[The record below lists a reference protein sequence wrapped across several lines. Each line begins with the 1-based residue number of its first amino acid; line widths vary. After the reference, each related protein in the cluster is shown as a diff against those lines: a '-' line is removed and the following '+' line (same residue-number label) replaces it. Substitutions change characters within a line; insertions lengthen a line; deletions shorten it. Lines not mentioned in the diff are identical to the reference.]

1 MKEYIVLSVN
11 DNTIV
16 LDYRNVSDEEK
27 VFVNKNRFYK
37 GFLFYT
43 LKYFKNNCSNI
54 YEVLNTNKTVDYV
67 NLKIKRLVTF
77 KYVIPMINGFKL
89 SNIIL
94 DFCSTLDLKDYDLFL
109 NCKTIKNIYCYYM
122 PVSVQDK
129 FKAKGVNIYTSSM
142 KEITWNFFSQQDAFE
157 KDTLYYKNVIKITEE
172 YPELIEDLREF
183 LKINYN
189 LKAIHV
195 YVYSKE
201 LIESIV
207 DLVKNDESRNVVVF
221 FHQGYD
227 KGNFIVN
234 NFAWLRELSE
244 KCKEDYTCEFRII
257 YANSFLRNNLFKQ
270 LTFNNLKLISIL
282 CVYVCVVSLII
293 VKAYDYIEEISV
305 EQLRNQIASIDNRTI
320 EYSDDEDDDEY
331 DELPDEDMQFD
342 QNLTKEE
349 IKSKYT
355 FSNSFKSLKK
365 INKETKGYL
374 IVKNTEISY
383 PVVQHSDN
391 NYYLK
396 NDFYKKK
403 TSMGWIYMDYR
414 NHIDN
419 FDDNTI
425 IYGHSMLNGTM
436 FGTLKKVLNTTW
448 RKNEDNMI
456 ITFDTEK
463 GNYKFK
469 IFSAYK
475 VDYTTDYLITNFD
488 SVEEKLA
495 FIKMIKGRSSFKS
508 KEDLDENDKIL
519 TLSTCAG
526 GNNRRLVVHAVLIRD
541 KEEETEEN
549 IEENEEGEKTE

>member
-1 MKEYIVLSVN
+1 MKEYIVLSISGN
-11 DNTIV
+11 IIV
-16 LDYRNVSDEEK
+16 LNYRNVSEEEK

-43 LKYFKNNCSNI
+43 LKYFKNNYNKI
-54 YEVLNTNKTVDYV
+54 HEVLDVNKTQEYTG
-67 NLKIKRLVTF
+67 LKIMRLVTF
-77 KYVIPMINGFKL
+77 KYVIPIINKFKL
-89 SNIIL
+89 SSLIM
-94 DFCSTLDLKDYDLFL
+94 DFLSTIDLKDYDLFL
-109 NCKTIKNIYCYYM
+109 NCKTLKNVYCYYM
-122 PVSVQDK
+122 PVSVLEK
-129 FKAKGVNIYTSSM
+129 FKKKDINVYTSSM
-142 KEITWNFFSQQDAFE
+142 KEITWNFFNQQDAFE

-221 FHQGYD
+221 LHQGYD

-234 NFAWLRELSE
+234 NFAWLRDLSD

-257 YANSFLRNNLFKQ
+257 YANSFLKNNLFKQ

-305 EQLRNQIASIDNRTI
+305 EQLRNQIASINSGNNEI
-320 EYSDDEDDDEY
+320 YVDEDEEDD

-365 INKETKGYL
+365 INKETKGY
-374 IVKNTEISY
+374 IVVKNTEISY

-396 NDFYKKK
+396 YDFYKKK

-475 VDYTTDYLITNFD
+475 VDYTTDYLLTNFD
-488 SVEEKLA
+488 SVEEKLS

-508 KEDLDENDKIL
+508 KVELDETDKIL

-526 GNNRRLVVHAVLIRD
+526 GNNRRLVVHAVLMKD
-541 KEEETEEN
+541 KEEELEEN
-549 IEENEEGEKTE
+549 ENEEGEQSE

>member
-1 MKEYIVLSVN
+1 MKEYVVLTIVN
-11 DNTIV
+11 DTLV
-16 LDYRNVSDEEK
+16 LNYKNVNEEEK

-37 GFLFYT
+37 DSLYYS
-43 LKYFKNNCSNI
+43 LKNFKKNIKKICDIIHSEVKDNNIKS
-54 YEVLNTNKTVDYV
+54 
-67 NLKIKRLVTF
+67 LKIMRLVTF
-77 KYVIPMINGFKL
+77 KYVIPIINYF
-89 SNIIL
+89 NIESLVL
-94 DFCSTLDLKDYDLFL
+94 DFLSTISLKDYDLFL
-109 NCKTIKNIYCYYM
+109 NCKSIKYIYCYYM
-122 PVSVQDK
+122 PSGVLQK
-129 FKAKGVNIYTSSM
+129 FKENNVKVFLSSM
-142 KEITWNFFSQQDAFE
+142 KEITWTFFSQQDAFE
-157 KDTLYYKNVIKITEE
+157 NDTLYFKDVISIKED
-172 YPELIEDLREF
+172 YPELIDDLREF

-189 LKAIHV
+189 LRAIHV

-201 LIESIV
+201 IIESIV

-221 FHQGYD
+221 LHQGYD
-227 KGNFIVN
+227 KGNFILN
-234 NFAWLRELSE
+234 NFLWLRELSD

-305 EQLRNQIASIDNRTI
+305 SQLRNQVASISNGNNIDLDDY
-320 EYSDDEDDDEY
+320 EDYDDE
-331 DELPDEDMQFD
+331 DELPDEDMIFD
-342 QNLTKEE
+342 QDLTQEE
-349 IKSKYT
+349 LESKYT
-355 FSNSFKSLKK
+355 FSNSLKSLKK
-365 INKETKGYL
+365 INKETKAYL
-374 IVKNTEISY
+374 VVKNTEISY

-396 NDFYKKK
+396 YDFYKKK
-403 TSMGWIYMDYR
+403 TSMGWVYIDYR
-414 NHIDN
+414 NHIDT

-448 RKNEDNMI
+448 RKNEDNMTI
-456 ITFDTEK
+456 IFDTEK

-495 FIKMIKGRSSFKS
+495 FIKLIKGRSSFKS
-508 KEDLDENDKIL
+508 KVELDENDKIL

-526 GNNRRLVVHAVLIRD
+526 GNNRRLVVHAVLIKD
-541 KEEETEEN
+541 KEEEEVVEEEN
-549 IEENEEGEKTE
+549 GDENSL

>member
-1 MKEYIVLSVN
+1 MKEYIVLTIV

-16 LDYRNVSDEEK
+16 FNYKNVNDEEK

-37 GFLFYT
+37 DSLFYT
-43 LKYFKNNCSNI
+43 LKYYKNNYKKISNVLHS
-54 YEVLNTNKTVDYV
+54 EVKDKVINS
-67 NLKIKRLVTF
+67 LKIVRLVTF
-77 KYVIPMINGFKL
+77 KYTVLIINDF
-89 SNIIL
+89 NIESLVL
-94 DFCSTLDLKDYDLFL
+94 DFSSTMGLKDYDLFL
-109 NCKTIKNIYCYYM
+109 SCKSLKNIYCYYM
-122 PVSVQDK
+122 PSTFVQK
-129 FKAKGVNIYTSSM
+129 FKNNNVNVYLSSI
-142 KEITWNFFSQQDAFE
+142 KEITWNFFSQQDAFDT
-157 KDTLYYKNVIKITEE
+157 DTLYYKSVIKITEE
-172 YPELIEDLREF
+172 YPLLIEDLREF

-201 LIESIV
+201 IIESIV

-221 FHQGYD
+221 LHQGYD
-227 KGNFIVN
+227 KGNFILN
-234 NFAWLRELSE
+234 NFTWLRELSE

-257 YANSFLRNNLFKQ
+257 YANTFLRNNLFKQ

-305 EQLRNQIASIDNRTI
+305 SQLRNQVASITNN
-320 EYSDDEDDDEY
+320 SGDDDEY
-331 DELPDEDMQFD
+331 GEDEEDELPDADMIFD
-342 QNLTKEE
+342 QDLTKEE
-349 IKSKYT
+349 IKTKYT

-365 INKETKGYL
+365 INKETKAYL

-396 NDFYKKK
+396 YDFYKKK
-403 TSMGWIYMDYR
+403 TSMGWIFMDYR
-414 NHIDN
+414 NN
-419 FDDNTI
+419 TSSFDDNTI

-436 FGTLKKVLNTTW
+436 FGTLKKVLNTSW
-448 RKNEDNMI
+448 RKNEDNMTI
-456 ITFDTEK
+456 SYDTEK
-463 GNYKFK
+463 ESYKFK

-488 SVEEKLA
+488 SAEEKLA

-508 KEDLDENDKIL
+508 KIELDENDKIL

-526 GNNRRLVVHAVLIRD
+526 GNNRRLVVHAVLLKD
-541 KEEETEEN
+541 KEEETTDEETV
-549 IEENEEGEKTE
+549 EEEE

>member
-1 MKEYIVLSVN
+1 MKEYIVLSISGN
-11 DNTIV
+11 IIV
-16 LDYRNVSDEEK
+16 LNYRNVSEEEK

-43 LKYFKNNCSNI
+43 LKYFKNNYNKI
-54 YEVLNTNKTVDYV
+54 HEVLDVNKTQEYTG
-67 NLKIKRLVTF
+67 LKIMRLVTF
-77 KYVIPMINGFKL
+77 KYVIPIINKFKL
-89 SNIIL
+89 SSLIM
-94 DFCSTLDLKDYDLFL
+94 DFLSTIDLKDYDLFL
-109 NCKTIKNIYCYYM
+109 NCKTLKNVYCYYM
-122 PVSVQDK
+122 PVSVLEK
-129 FKAKGVNIYTSSM
+129 FKKKDINVYTSSM
-142 KEITWNFFSQQDAFE
+142 KEITWNFFNQQDAFE

-221 FHQGYD
+221 LHQGYD

-234 NFAWLRELSE
+234 NFAWLRDLSD

-257 YANSFLRNNLFKQ
+257 YANSFLKNNLFKQ

-305 EQLRNQIASIDNRTI
+305 EQLRNQIASINSGNNEIYVI
-320 EYSDDEDDDEY
+320 EDEEDD

-365 INKETKGYL
+365 INKETKGY
-374 IVKNTEISY
+374 IVVKNTEISY

-396 NDFYKKK
+396 YDFYKKK

-488 SVEEKLA
+488 SVEEKLS

-508 KEDLDENDKIL
+508 KVELDETDKIL

-526 GNNRRLVVHAVLIRD
+526 GNNRRLVVHAVLMKD
-541 KEEETEEN
+541 KEEELEEN
-549 IEENEEGEKTE
+549 ENEEGEQSE